1 MVSDP
6 IADMLIRIKNASMAG
21 RVTVLLGH
29 SNIKEAVAK
38 ILQQEGYIANVV
50 VDSSES
56 ETRKKIVLTLKYEN
70 KKSVITDV
78 KRKSKPGRRQYI
90 PHSAIPRVL
99 GGMGTAI
106 LSTSTGIMTGREA
119 QKKGI
124 GGELLCEIW

>member
-21 RVTVLLGH
+21 RLTVLIDH
-29 SNIKEAVAK
+29 SKIKEAVAK
-38 ILQQEGYIANVV
+38 ILAQEGYIAKIE
-50 VDSSES
+50 VD
-56 ETRKKIVLTLKYEN
+56 TTQPRKKILLTLKYEN

-78 KRKSKPGRRQYI
+78 KRKSKPGRRFYV
-90 PHSAIPRVL
+90 PHTAIPRVL

-106 LSTSTGIMTGREA
+106 LSTSTGIMTGTDA

>member
-21 RVTVLLGH
+21 RATVLIGH
-29 SNIKEAVAK
+29 SKIKESVAK
-38 ILQQEGYIANVV
+38 ILAQEGYISGINI
-50 VDSSES
+50 DQSES
-56 ETRKKIVLTLKYEN
+56 RKKIQLTLKYEN

-78 KRKSKPGRRQYI
+78 KRKSKPGRRYYI
-90 PHSAIPRVL
+90 PHTAIPRVL

-106 LSTSTGIMTGREA
+106 LSTSTGIMTGRDA
-119 QKKGI
+119 KKKGI